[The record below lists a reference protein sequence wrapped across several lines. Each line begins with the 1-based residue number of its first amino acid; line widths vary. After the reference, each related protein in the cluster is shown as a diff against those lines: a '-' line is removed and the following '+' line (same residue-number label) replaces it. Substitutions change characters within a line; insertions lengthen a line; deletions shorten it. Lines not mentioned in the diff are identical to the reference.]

1 VTITRRVRLSTPRR
15 RGAAASAAAR
25 RAAGSETGTRGPPKT
40 RRPRFLSA
48 IASSAR
54 VISSIVAS

>member
-1 VTITRRVRLSTPRR
+1 LRLSTPRR

-25 RAAGSETGTRGPPKT
+25 RAAGSRTGTRGPPKA
-40 RRPRFLSA
+40 RRPRAFSA

-54 VISSIVAS
+54 VISAIVAS